1 MPMTYPLHCERIML
15 FPSHGHFSSVLTLI
29 KYVAQLYA
37 AIRVSVFVVRA
48 LFFITTLYVHQ
59 GGSIVIFLFSDLI
72 IAFLFLLAGVF
83 YVFIKEDAIQ
93 RL

>member
-1 MPMTYPLHCERIML
+1 MPMTYPLHYERIML

-48 LFFITTLYVHQ
+48 LFFITTLYVHH
-59 GGSIVIFLFSDLI
+59 GGSIGI
-72 IAFLFLLAGVF
+72 
-83 YVFIKEDAIQ
+83 
-93 RL
+93 

>member
-1 MPMTYPLHCERIML
+1 ML

-59 GGSIVIFLFSDLI
+59 GGSMVVFSFSDLI
-72 IAFLFLLAGVF
+72 IAFIFLLVGVF
-83 YVFIKEDAIQ
+83 YVFIKEDVIQ
-93 RL
+93 SL

>member
-1 MPMTYPLHCERIML
+1 ML

-48 LFFITTLYVHQ
+48 LFFITTLYVHH
-59 GGSIVIFLFSDLI
+59 GGSIGI
-72 IAFLFLLAGVF
+72 
-83 YVFIKEDAIQ
+83 
-93 RL
+93 